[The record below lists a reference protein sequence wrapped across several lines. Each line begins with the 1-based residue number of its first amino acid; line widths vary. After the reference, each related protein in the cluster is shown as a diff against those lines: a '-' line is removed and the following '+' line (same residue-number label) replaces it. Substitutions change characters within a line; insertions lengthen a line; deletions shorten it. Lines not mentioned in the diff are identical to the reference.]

1 MKNFTE
7 LKNSS
12 TPLLVDFWAE
22 WCQPCKMMPPILK
35 EVKKHFGDKVN
46 VIKVNVDKNQVA
58 SGRFMIQNI
67 PTIMIF
73 KNGSIVFQQAGVM
86 QASSLINQLE
96 RFIDE

>member
-1 MKNFTE
+1 MRNFSE

-12 TPLLVDFWAE
+12 TPLLVDFWAD

-46 VIKVNVDKNQVA
+46 IVKVNVDKNQVA
-58 SGRFMIQNI
+58 AGRFMIQNI

-73 KNGSIVFQQAGVM
+73 KNGNIVFQRAGVM
-86 QASSLINQLE
+86 QSSSLIAELQKHL
-96 RFIDE
+96 

>member
-1 MKNFTE
+1 MRNFSE

-12 TPLLVDFWAE
+12 TPLLVDFWAD

-46 VIKVNVDKNQVA
+46 VVKVNVDKNQVA
-58 SGRFMIQNI
+58 AGRFMIQNI

-73 KNGSIVFQQAGVM
+73 KNGNIVFQQAGVM
-86 QASSLINQLE
+86 QASSLIAELQKHL
-96 RFIDE
+96 